1 MSYQSLRD
9 EILLILPPPLQPY
22 CWLSKLGCILSP
34 FLDTPTHHQLVGPA
48 VLPTP
53 SVVSTLRLVKGSPG
67 QISTVGELMVGI
79 H

>member
-53 SVVSTLRLVKGSPG
+53 SAWWKVPQDKSPLLG
-67 QISTVGELMVGI
+67 N
-79 H
+79 